1 MPDTAARV
9 SLLKSCHLFKGI
21 KDGDLAILVEQMT
34 EMNYE
39 MAQEVFL
46 QGTPADAMYFI
57 YRGGVEVSQGIA
69 QPGKKEK
76 TKKVLATLAVG
87 DYFGEEGPISGIKR
101 TATITAQPGTLLL
114 RWGVADMKAA
124 LRKYINMRLTFE
136 VAISSRRLARSSRFD
151 WLLKDEVIYYA
162 ARRHVLK
169 LYTMLLGPLAVGLA
183 GLLTLAILTLVP
195 SAAVVAVAGLILL
208 VALAWGVWNYVDW
221 GNDFYI
227 VTNQR
232 VIRLEKVIFMY
243 DSREEAPLET
253 VLSHQVVT
261 DFWGR
266 MLGYGDLTV
275 NTFTG
280 KIRMTGI
287 DHPNQAAA
295 LLDEYMRRVQDQQ
308 KKQLDAVVRK
318 AIRDKIRPPAPL
330 APPAPAPAPAQ
341 SAPPAPPARPPV
353 NLSKALAELFILREE
368 SGGTVTYRKHW
379 LVLVYHWLKQIAG
392 LGLLISIFFAWAAI
406 SDQPMPISLIFIII
420 LGIMAM
426 LAWMMYDLFDWR
438 NDRYQVTTEQVI
450 DIFQKPLSVENRRAA
465 PLENILSTE
474 YSRHG
479 ILGLLFNFGT
489 VYVVVGDVHFDFV
502 DVVDPPQVQ
511 QDIIRRMTARRI
523 RKQEEDGKAER
534 ERMAQWLGHYYNVVE
549 ELRRAEQDRG
559 KTG

>member
-9 SLLKSCHLFKGI
+9 SALKNCHLFKGI
-21 KDGDLAILVEQMT
+21 KDGDLATLAEQMT
-34 EMNYE
+34 ESVYGPAE
-39 MAQEVFL
+39 EVFL
-46 QGTPADAMYFI
+46 QGAPADAMYFI
-57 YRGGVEVSQGIA
+57 FRGGVEVSQRVA
-69 QPGKKEK
+69 QPGNKENS
-76 TKKVLATLAVG
+76 KKVLATLIAG
-87 DYFGEEGPISGIKR
+87 DYFGEEGPISGTRR
-101 TATITAQPGTLLL
+101 TATVTAQPGTMLL
-114 RWGVADMKAA
+114 RWGVADMKAT
-124 LRKYINMRLTFE
+124 LRKNANMRLTFD
-136 VAISSRRLARSSRFD
+136 VAISSRRLARASKFD

-169 LYTMLLGPLAVGLA
+169 LYTMLLGPVGVALI
-183 GLLTLAILTLVP
+183 GLLTLSILLLVP
-195 SAAVVAVAGLILL
+195 SASVAAIAGVILF
-208 VALAWGVWNYVDW
+208 VALAWGAWNYVDW

-232 VIRLEKVIFMY
+232 VIRLEKVVFMY

-253 VLSHQVVT
+253 VLSHQVMT

-266 MLGYGDLTV
+266 LLGYGDLTV

-280 KIRMTGI
+280 KIRMIGI

-308 KKQLDAVVRK
+308 KKQLDSVVRK
-318 AIRDKIRPPAPL
+318 TIRDKIRPPVPL
-330 APPAPAPAPAQ
+330 PAASAQPAPAA
-341 SAPPAPPARPPV
+341 APPTKPSFSLRKS
-353 NLSKALAELFILREE
+353 LSEMFVLREE

-379 LVLVYHWLKQIAG
+379 LVLIYAWLKQIF
-392 LGLLISIFFAWAAI
+392 GLLVLIGILVAWVSI
-406 SDQPMPISLIFIII
+406 SDQPVPISLVFIVI

-426 LAWMMYDLFDWR
+426 LVWMVYDLFDWS

-474 YSRHG
+474 YSRSG
-479 ILGLLFNFGT
+479 ILGLMFNFGT

-511 QDIIRRMTARRI
+511 QDIIRRMTARRM
-523 RKQEEDGKAER
+523 RKQEDDGKAER
-534 ERMAQWLGHYYNVVE
+534 ERIAQWLGHYYNVVE
-549 ELRRAEQDRG
+549 ELRRTEQDRDKPG
-559 KTG
+559 